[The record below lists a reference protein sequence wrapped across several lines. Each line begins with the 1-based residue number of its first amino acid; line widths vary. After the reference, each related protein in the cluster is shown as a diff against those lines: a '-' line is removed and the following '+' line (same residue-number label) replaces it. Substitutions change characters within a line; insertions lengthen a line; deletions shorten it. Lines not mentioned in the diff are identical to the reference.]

1 MNRKHIIILAA
12 VIYFSTGLFAATSF
26 SGYAGGKLNYTAN
39 PEAEEYDPDL
49 KLQAFFAG
57 QFNFTQNLWSHLEF
71 SINTNDLLAQSIFHE
86 TESLFQIDEIS
97 LIARANMYSNANYF
111 SVFMGTY
118 DPIGSDIFLQR
129 YFNIKPINSKITE
142 SYLGLAGSILYP
154 HFGVGIA
161 DVIKLYN
168 QPIAFGGYVYLN
180 HEDADYYVLNTDL
193 RFATNLSY
201 LTCDLAGGVGV
212 PLADKYR
219 GEDVIIAVE
228 KVYWHAGTTIL
239 IGNNFTNSLFMQ
251 GGIYNASFKAKQD
264 SSIVSPDDIY
274 ILIEPRILFKNSHF
288 NMSLYSL
295 PEKTVAELLLVED
308 TLGVNLNLYSEAS
321 VTSSNSIVF
330 GSHLSISL
338 IDKNFKD
345 LENIADFT
353 TDDYNISLTPY
364 IESQFLSGQLHVQ
377 ATVRFMELLR
387 ERAGKAFSVDI
398 GYRTKF

>member
-1 MNRKHIIILAA
+1 
-12 VIYFSTGLFAATSF
+12 
-26 SGYAGGKLNYTAN
+26 
-39 PEAEEYDPDL
+39 
-49 KLQAFFAG
+49 
-57 QFNFTQNLWSHLEF
+57 
-71 SINTNDLLAQSIFHE
+71 
-86 TESLFQIDEIS
+86 
-97 LIARANMYSNANYF
+97 MYSNANYF